1 MISLKKN
8 IILVGCGNIGSRH
21 LQALVRLPF
30 TVDIHVVEK
39 SDKSKHL
46 AISRLN
52 EIRFDKKNSHIF
64 WYDSIDQLTENADL
78 VIISTLSQGRV
89 DLILNLL
96 KNKNKKFLI
105 EKPVCQSKKEYEN
118 LLNQMKLF
126 KATGWVNTN
135 RRYFESYKKI
145 KQDLNDSKFINVH
158 VVSKA
163 SGLGTNA
170 IHFLDLFSWL
180 TNDSKIKLNGEFLTP
195 KLFPNKRGKEFK
207 EFYGTIVGSAK
218 NDSSITITSLPS
230 NIESIF
236 VTISTD
242 SINYVI
248 DELNQSAYKIGKI
261 TKKLNFTYEHAS
273 QLTKKIAMDI
283 LEKNSSFLPKLDESY
298 IAHLEL
304 FRIFNMHI
312 KKQLKREVS
321 LCPIT

>member
-1 MISLKKN
+1 VKKN

-30 TVDIHVVEK
+30 TVNIHVIEK
-39 SDKSKHL
+39 SSKSKNL
-46 AISRLN
+46 ATLRLN
-52 EIRFDKKNSHIF
+52 EIKFNKKNHQIF
-64 WYDSIDQLTENADL
+64 WYDSINQLTNNGDL

-145 KQDLNDSKFINVH
+145 KHELRNSKFININVI
-158 VVSKA
+158 SKA

-180 TNDSKIKLNGEFLTP
+180 IGDSKIKLNGEFLIP
-195 KLFPNKRGKEFK
+195 KIFPNKRGKEFK
-207 EFYGTIVGSAK
+207 EFYGTIVGYGK
-218 NDSSITITSLPS
+218 NNSSITLTFLPS

-242 SINYVI
+242 SANYVI
-248 DELNQSAYKIGKI
+248 DELNHNAIKMEKIN
-261 TKKLNFTYEHAS
+261 KKFHFSYEHAS
-273 QLTKKIAMDI
+273 QLTTKIAKDI
-283 LEKNSSFLPKLDESY
+283 LEKNTSFLPELNKSY
-298 IAHLEL
+298 IHHTEL
-304 FRIFNMHI
+304 FRIFNSHI
-312 KKQLKREVS
+312 KKQLKRQVS

>member
-1 MISLKKN
+1 MKKN

-30 TVDIHVVEK
+30 TVAIHVVEK
-39 SDKSKHL
+39 SNKSKHL

-52 EIRFDKKNSHIF
+52 EIKFNKKNSHIF
-64 WYDSIDQLTENADL
+64 WYDSINQLTENADL

-118 LLNQMKLF
+118 LLKQMKLF
-126 KATGWVNTN
+126 KASGWVNTN
-135 RRYFESYKKI
+135 RRYFDSYKKI
-145 KQDLNDSKFINVH
+145 KQDLTNSKFININ

-180 TNDSKIKLNGEFLTP
+180 INDSKIKLNGEFLIP
-195 KLFPNKRGKEFK
+195 KLFLNKRGKEFK
-207 EFYGTIVGSAK
+207 EFYGTIVGSGK
-218 NDSSITITSLPS
+218 NNSSITLTFLPS
-230 NIESIF
+230 NTESIF

-248 DELNQSAYKIGKI
+248 DELNQNALKIEKI
-261 TKKLNFTYEHAS
+261 NKKFNFRFEHAS
-273 QLTKKIAMDI
+273 QLTTKIAKDI
-283 LEKNSSFLPKLDESY
+283 LEKNTSLLPKLDESY
-298 IAHLEL
+298 VHHTEL
-304 FRIFNMHI
+304 FRVFNSHI
-312 KKQLKREVS
+312 KKQLKRRIS

>member
-1 MISLKKN
+1 MKKN

-21 LQALVRLPF
+21 LQALVKLPF
-30 TVDIHVVEK
+30 DVDIHVIEK
-39 SDKSKHL
+39 SNKSKNL
-46 AISRLN
+46 ANDRLN
-52 EIRFDKKNSHIF
+52 EIKFNKKNHQIF
-64 WYDSIDQLTENADL
+64 WYDSISKFTNNSDL

-118 LLNQMKLF
+118 LLKQMKLF

-145 KQDLNDSKFINVH
+145 KDELKNSKFININ

-170 IHFLDLFSWL
+170 IHFFDLFSWL
-180 TNDSKIKLNGEFLTP
+180 IDDSKIKLNGEFLIP
-195 KLFPNKRGKEFK
+195 KIFLNKRGKEFK
-207 EFYGTIVGSAK
+207 EFYGTIVGSGK
-218 NDSSITITSLPS
+218 NNSSITLTFLPS
-230 NIESIF
+230 NTESIF

-242 SINYVI
+242 SANYVI
-248 DELNQSAYKIGKI
+248 DELNHNAIKMGKI
-261 TKKLNFTYEHAS
+261 NKKFNFTYEHAS
-273 QLTKKIAMDI
+273 QLTTKIAKDI
-283 LEKNSSFLPKLDESY
+283 LEKNTSFLPKLDESY
-298 IAHLEL
+298 VHHTEL
-304 FRIFNMHI
+304 FRIFNLHM

>member
-1 MISLKKN
+1 MKKN

-21 LQALVRLPF
+21 LQALVKLPF
-30 TVDIHVVEK
+30 TVNIHIIEK
-39 SDKSKHL
+39 SSKSKNL
-46 AISRLN
+46 AKLRLN
-52 EIRFDKKNSHIF
+52 EIKFNKKNHQIF
-64 WYDSIDQLTENADL
+64 WYDSINQLTNNGDL

-145 KQDLNDSKFINVH
+145 KHEISNSKFININVI
-158 VVSKA
+158 SKA

-180 TNDSKIKLNGEFLTP
+180 INDSKIKLNGEFLIP
-195 KLFPNKRGKEFK
+195 KIFSNKRGKEFK
-207 EFYGTIVGSAK
+207 EFYGTIVGSGK
-218 NDSSITITSLPS
+218 NNSSITLTFLPA
-230 NIESIF
+230 NTESIF

-242 SINYVI
+242 SANYVI
-248 DELNQSAYKIGKI
+248 DELNHNAIKMGKI
-261 TKKLNFTYEHAS
+261 NKKFNFKFEHAS
-273 QLTKKIAMDI
+273 QLTTKIAMDI
-283 LEKNSSFLPKLDESY
+283 LEKNTSLLPKLNESY
-298 IAHLEL
+298 VHHTEL
-304 FRIFNMHI
+304 FRIFNTHI
-312 KKQLKREVS
+312 KKQLKRHVS